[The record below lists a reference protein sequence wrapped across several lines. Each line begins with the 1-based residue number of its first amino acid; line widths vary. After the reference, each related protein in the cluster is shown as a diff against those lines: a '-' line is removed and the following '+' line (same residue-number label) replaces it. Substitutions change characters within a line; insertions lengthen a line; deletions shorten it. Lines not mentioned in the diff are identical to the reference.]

1 MDLARV
7 NANLKRLHEL
17 AAATYESAND
27 LALAYLRAG
36 CDMFGFQAG
45 AIRGSEPIVYD
56 PENILKLPEQRM
68 HAASLNGHGQVVFA
82 GSPISEDD
90 SELFAMMVKD
100 LSRELNR
107 HTTLNRLSFEARH
120 DRLTGLPNRFHFMDL
135 FESALERAIR
145 RSEILALLFLDLDRF
160 KQVNDTLG
168 HLLGDRIL
176 QQVGFR
182 LKALLPSPRDLAA
195 RMGGDEFMVVLT
207 GLPDATAALLAA
219 NRILDELREAYRVD
233 EYELFVTASAGISVF
248 PQDGGD
254 APALLHRADLAMYRA
269 KAEGGSKLQ
278 PFSSDLQGRAV
289 ELFALEND
297 LRRAVER
304 QELELSY
311 QPLVT
316 MNGELDGLEALLAWN
331 HPRLGRISPCDF
343 IPIAEES
350 GLIVPIGSWVIT
362 QACVTGSKWRA
373 DGLRR
378 VRVSVNVSALQFAR
392 SDFVDS
398 VATALALTGFPAESF
413 ELELTETFVLRD
425 IEESARRMRRIR
437 NLGVNIAIDDFGTG
451 YSSLSYLRRLPANSL
466 KIDQSFLHDLV
477 GPNGSIAVVQGIVLL
492 AHSMGLKV
500 VAEGVETEEQLQL
513 LREAGCD
520 KVQGHLY
527 GEPLREAEARELLAR
542 AEPLMSAAGP
552 RER

>member
-1 MDLARV
+1 
-7 NANLKRLHEL
+7 
-17 AAATYESAND
+17 
-27 LALAYLRAG
+27 
-36 CDMFGFQAG
+36 
-45 AIRGSEPIVYD
+45 
-56 PENILKLPEQRM
+56 
-68 HAASLNGHGQVVFA
+68 
-82 GSPISEDD
+82 
-90 SELFAMMVKD
+90 
-100 LSRELNR
+100 
-107 HTTLNRLSFEARH
+107 
-120 DRLTGLPNRFHFMDL
+120 
-135 FESALERAIR
+135 
-145 RSEILALLFLDLDRF
+145 
-160 KQVNDTLG
+160 
-168 HLLGDRIL
+168 
-176 QQVGFR
+176 
-182 LKALLPSPRDLAA
+182 
-195 RMGGDEFMVVLT
+195 
-207 GLPDATAALLAA
+207 
-219 NRILDELREAYRVD
+219 
-233 EYELFVTASAGISVF
+233 
-248 PQDGGD
+248 
-254 APALLHRADLAMYRA
+254 
-269 KAEGGSKLQ
+269 
-278 PFSSDLQGRAV
+278 
-289 ELFALEND
+289 LEND

-398 VATALALTGFPAESF
+398 VATALALTGFPAEYF

-542 AEPLMSAAGP
+542 CEPLMSVAAP
-552 RER
+552 RS